1 MIGPQPNSSVR
12 AQRFSVFDA
21 SFVFA
26 FAGCRSFSSARR
38 TPVGPSAKEAKLPSV
53 CMCNQQA
60 SYKLQGGMDR
70 EEGPKEQTKAQGG
83 FTRTAQNADILA
95 TYGLAFMGI
104 P

>member
-26 FAGCRSFSSARR
+26 FAAAVALFRRRAARPSARW
-38 TPVGPSAKEAKLPSV
+38 PKAKLPSV
-53 CMCNQQA
+53 CNQQA